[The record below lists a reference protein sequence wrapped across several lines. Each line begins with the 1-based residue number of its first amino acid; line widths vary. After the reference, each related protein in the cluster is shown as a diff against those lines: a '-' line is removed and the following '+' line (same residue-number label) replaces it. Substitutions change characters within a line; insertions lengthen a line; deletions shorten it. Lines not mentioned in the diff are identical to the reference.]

1 MVEGVGVAYTQSQ
14 RDALANAIALGATVV
29 VGDSGRVEYRS
40 LSEMRS
46 LLAEMDRQ
54 LAPSAAR
61 PAVTFARFDRGW

>member
-1 MVEGVGVAYTQSQ
+1 MAAYTQAQ

-40 LSEMRS
+40 LAEMRS

-54 LAPSAAR
+54 LAPTTAR